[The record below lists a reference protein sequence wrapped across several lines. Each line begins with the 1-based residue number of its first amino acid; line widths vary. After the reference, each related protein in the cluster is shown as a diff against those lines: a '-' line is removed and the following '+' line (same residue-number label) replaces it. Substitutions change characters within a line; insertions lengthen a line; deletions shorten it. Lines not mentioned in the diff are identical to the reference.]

1 MADDGIVRL
10 HLLDDPMYVALP
22 KSHPLARKRGLKL
35 EELADENWILGTT
48 GSCPDASIFLR
59 SCQVAGFE
67 PRIAFNSDDYFAM
80 QGFVAAGVGASFI
93 PDLALMSVRDD
104 IVVRSLG
111 PRPPVRQIMAA
122 HPEGLL
128 PLARQAGDA
137 RRPRRGGRG
146 VRRQASR
153 PRPGLIAENADIV
166 RRAFD
171 AFSRRD
177 LSALLA
183 IADPEMEFMP
193 ATARVA
199 GRGEPYRGH
208 EGLRTYLADVARVW
222 QELRSEPAEFIEVG
236 DVVVCTGRVY
246 AWGVGRVIDAPAGWV
261 WRLRDGKLVEGRVYE
276 NRREALAAAGLDPG

>member
-1 MADDGIVRL
+1 
-10 HLLDDPMYVALP
+10 MYVALP

-93 PDLALMSVRDD
+93 PDLALMSVRED

-122 HPEGLL
+122 HAEGLL
-128 PLARQAGDA
+128 PVAGQAGDA
-137 RRPRRGGRG
+137 RRPRRGRRG

-153 PRPGLIAENADIV
+153 PRAGLV
-166 RRAFD
+166 
-171 AFSRRD
+171 AFS
-177 LSALLA
+177 LA
-183 IADPEMEFMP
+183 IARTGHAGP
-193 ATARVA
+193 AWPTTPTSSAAPSTPSRAATCRRCSRSPTRTSSSCPPPPAWPAAASPTAATRGCA
-199 GRGEPYRGH
+199 PTSPTSPACGRSCAPSPPSSS
-208 EGLRTYLADVARVW
+208 
-222 QELRSEPAEFIEVG
+222 RSS

-276 NRREALAAAGLDPG
+276 NQREALAAAGLA